1 MTPSEFRQYAMS
13 SAEAYYHYLD
23 ENGKGVATIAVQSI
37 QQKGPFF
44 HLQLF
49 TKLSSGL
56 DPSEL
61 MFDFFGKRYSSFEI
75 RPVDYAEKTAVLKV
89 RPLDTLAS
97 AFASLSP
104 EQLLVISDLKFLVK
118 RVGLW
123 YQQFGDQIGL
133 CKFSPTVLPSFVSHE
148 SDLSNE
154 QRDAVNGAL
163 SHPFTYIW
171 GAPGTGKT
179 SCVLAN
185 CVLSYLLDS
194 PDRKVLL
201 LAPTNNALDQMLRG
215 VLPALI
221 EQQIP
226 TNKVLRLGIPSAQF
240 YSEYPEIC
248 EFIDTERKIAEL
260 TKQQDILKKCLLFR
274 RYTADFACA
283 SSEITIRIG
292 EIFELLNL
300 IYQYHASAEDL
311 NRNSASTR
319 ARLCIIQDNINR
331 LLDSTAHRKEV
342 IANSLTFR
350 LKKLFQVSSSNEY
363 IALLSDEEANLR
375 ELIECE
381 RGLKA
386 ELSGMDQAKFAALEK
401 EQSAYDQICD
411 KKRDISSLASFW
423 PSFQKAIDN
432 LDFSDSSACLAKF
445 EEVYYFF
452 QAQLRVKGEPYL
464 EYQDLTDVAVQAEYD
479 ACTEKLSALNENS
492 TNARLETVQ
501 VVACTIDRF
510 LAAFSPDGLGSFFPE
525 QAFMDEAGYT
535 SLIKAMPIFSLG
547 VPVTFIG
554 DHMQLPPVCEMN
566 NQHFKSEGRESV
578 FLWAQSAL
586 YAETVFSAD
595 NLQQLLTDYLETA
608 PPPFL
613 TMQKYNLT
621 ATFRFGNSLAS
632 LLASYV
638 YAPNFHSASDDGT
651 SIYCL
656 DAPAQPTDTPRS
668 SQAEVNAVKRFL
680 SLNQISDYAILSP
693 YRRQISLLS
702 AALPKEKKS
711 GRILT
716 VHASQGREW
725 DTLFLSVVD
734 TNNKWFT
741 DTVRSATQGKMVIN
755 TAVSRARKTLILV
768 CDASYWSS
776 HPEQLIGQL
785 VLASKP
791 LYINS

>member
-1 MTPSEFRQYAMS
+1 MTPSEFRQHAIN
-13 SAEAYYHYLD
+13 SAAAYYHYLD

-37 QQKGPFF
+37 RQESSFF
-44 HLQLF
+44 YLQLF
-49 TKLSSGL
+49 SKLPAGL

-61 MFDFFGKRYSSFEI
+61 MFDFLGKRYSSFEI
-75 RPVDYAEKTAVLKV
+75 RPVDYSKKTAVLKV
-89 RPLDTLAS
+89 RPLDALFTS
-97 AFASLSP
+97 FVSLSP
-104 EQLLVISDLKFLVK
+104 KQILVISDLKFLVK
-118 RVGLW
+118 RVGSW
-123 YQQFGDQIGL
+123 YQQFGNQVVP
-133 CKFSPTVLPSFVSHE
+133 CKDSPAVLPTFVSHGN
-148 SDLSNE
+148 SLSNE
-154 QRDAVNGAL
+154 QRAAVQGAL
-163 SHPFTYIW
+163 SRPFTYIW

-185 CVLSYLLDS
+185 CVLSYLLDGS
-194 PDRKVLL
+194 DHKVLL

-215 VLPALI
+215 VLPALD
-221 EQQIP
+221 EQGISA
-226 TNKVLRLGIPSAQF
+226 NKVLRLGIPSVQL
-240 YSEYPEIC
+240 SSQYPGIC
-248 EFIDTERKIAEL
+248 EFIDIERKIADLNEQ
-260 TKQQDILKKCLLFR
+260 KDSYKKCLAFR
-274 RYTADFACA
+274 RYSTEFTHISLEILARIREIFDFADIIRRCDA
-283 SSEITIRIG
+283 SIIEIR
-292 EIFELLNL
+292 
-300 IYQYHASAEDL
+300 
-311 NRNSASTR
+311 RNSASAR
-319 ARLCIIQDNINR
+319 AGMVLAQDEINR
-331 LLDSTAHRKEV
+331 LLNSIALRKEV
-342 IANSLTFR
+342 MAHSLAFR
-350 LKKLFQVSSSNEY
+350 FKKFLHLSSADKY
-363 IALLSDEEANLR
+363 IVLLSDEEVRLK
-375 ELIECE
+375 EKIEIE
-381 RGLKA
+381 KELKA
-386 ELSGMDQAKFAALEK
+386 DLSGMDQEETSSLEK
-401 EQSAYDQICD
+401 RLSAYDQIRER
-411 KKRDISSLASFW
+411 KNAISVSASFW
-423 PSFQKAIDN
+423 TSFQKAVDN
-432 LDFSDSSACLAKF
+432 LNFSDASACLIQF
-445 EEVYYFF
+445 EEIYALF
-452 QAQLRVKGEPYL
+452 QEKLRVRGEPYL
-464 EYQDLTDVAVQAEYD
+464 AYQGLTDESVQDEYN
-479 ACTEKLSALNENS
+479 ACVEKLSALDESS
-492 TNARLETVQ
+492 TDTRLETAQ

-510 LAAFSPDGLGSFFPE
+510 LATFSPDGFGSFFPE

-566 NQHFKSEGRESV
+566 NHHFKSEGCEGV

-595 NLQQLLTDYLETA
+595 NLQQLLADYLRSA

-613 TMQKYNLT
+613 AMQKYDLT

-638 YAPNFHSASDDGT
+638 YAPNFHSESDDGT

-656 DAPAQPTDTPRS
+656 DAPAYSGEKPRS
-668 SQAEVNAVKRFL
+668 SQAEADAVKQFL
-680 SLNQISDYAILSP
+680 SLNHLIDYAILSP

-702 AALPKEKKS
+702 ATLPKEKRD

-755 TAVSRARKTLILV
+755 TAVSRARKALILV